1 MKIKRE
7 MLEEAASA
15 GMLKYSQIDNLLVFL
30 VQQELK
36 KNRETSVVRTAS
48 ARQYS
53 FAGALAML
61 AAAVFAVEAV
71 NALGIGALLWFAV
84 LYGLCAV
91 GVAQWAAQRGLRF
104 PAALFSVIAIGLTGT
119 AVFALQAMQGQ
130 WNGGLSVS
138 LAGIDERWIA
148 ILAASVAMSLLLLAW
163 LRLPFLMLPAAFIAW
178 LMGMDTILGNLAW
191 RITPQAVTL
200 VAALTLGC
208 LVLLAIGLWSWRS
221 GPAVVFRLSEMLPQ
235 DMQKRLRLRL
245 A

>member
-36 KNRETSVVRTAS
+36 KNRETSVVRSAS

-53 FAGALAML
+53 LAGALAMV
-61 AAAVFAVEAV
+61 AAAVFAVQAIG
-71 NALGIGALLWFAV
+71 ALGIGALLWFAV

-91 GVAQWAAQRGLRF
+91 GVAQWSAQSGLRF
-104 PAALFSVIAIGLTGT
+104 PAALFSMIAIGLAGT
-119 AVFALQAMQGQ
+119 AVFAMQSMQGL
-130 WNGGLSVS
+130 WSGGLNVS
-138 LAGIDERWIA
+138 LTGIDERWMV
-148 ILAASVAMSLLLLAW
+148 ILAASLAMSLILLGW
-163 LRLPFLMLPAAFIAW
+163 LRLPFLMLPSAFITW
-178 LMGMDTILGNLAW
+178 LMGMDVLLGNMAW
-191 RITPQAVTL
+191 RMSPQAL
-200 VAALTLGC
+200 GLAAALTLSC

-221 GPAVVFRLSEMLPQ
+221 GPAMVFRLSEILPQ
-235 DMQKRLRLRL
+235 DMQKRLRLRI

>member
-36 KNRETSVVRTAS
+36 KNRESSVMRTAS

-53 FAGALAML
+53 LFGMLALI

-71 NALGIGALLWFAV
+71 SALGVGALMWFAV

-91 GVAQWAAQRGLRF
+91 GVAHWCAQRDLRF
-104 PAALFSVIAIGLTGT
+104 PAALFSVIAIVLAGA
-119 AVFALQAMQGQ
+119 AVFALQAMQGL
-130 WNGGLSVS
+130 WNGGLNVS
-138 LAGIDERWIA
+138 LAGIDERWMVIQ
-148 ILAASVAMSLLLLAW
+148 AAALAMSLILLGW
-163 LRLPFLMLPAAFIAW
+163 LRLPFLMLPSAFIAW
-178 LMGMDTILGNLAW
+178 LMGMDAILGNLAW
-191 RITPQAVTL
+191 RISPQAL
-200 VAALTLGC
+200 ALAAALTLGC
-208 LVLLAIGLWSWRS
+208 LALLATGLWSWRS
-221 GPAVVFRLSEMLPQ
+221 GPALVFRLSEMLPQ
-235 DMQKRLRLRL
+235 DMQKRLRLRI